1 MGDFSDIF
9 HSLGVGLPYFLGH
22 LVLTIGIWIVTMSV
36 CLRFAPYHPVRGIRE
51 GNVSAAVSAGGAAL
65 GTAIPLAFC
74 LAGAINGWDI
84 LLWAVPVM
92 LVQLLA
98 YWLTSLFI
106 PGLPERIDGGD
117 QAAAIF
123 LFLFRIGFACINA
136 AAIAS

>member
-9 HSLGVGLPYFLGH
+9 HSLGVGLPFFLGH
-22 LVLTIGIWIVTMSV
+22 LILTIAIWIAAMGV
-36 CLRFAPYHPVRGIRE
+36 CFLLTPYHPVRGIRA

-98 YWLTSLFI
+98 FGLTGLVI
-106 PGLPERIDGGD
+106 PGLPDRIDGGD
-117 QAAAIF
+117 LAAAIF
-123 LFLFRIGFACINA
+123 LLFFRIGFACINA